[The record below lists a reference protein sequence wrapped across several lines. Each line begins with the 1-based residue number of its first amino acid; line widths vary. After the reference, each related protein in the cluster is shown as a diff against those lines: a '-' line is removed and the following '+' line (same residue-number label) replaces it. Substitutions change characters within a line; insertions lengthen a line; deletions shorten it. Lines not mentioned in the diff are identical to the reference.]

1 MNAFVETEVGYLP
14 KTWKLQRLGD
24 VFETQLGKM
33 LSQKAHGG
41 DAPRPYLRN
50 KNVQWG
56 SIDTSDMLQMDFS
69 EREKAKFQ
77 LRSGDLLVCEGG
89 VPGRSAIWN
98 GTIQECYYQKA
109 LHRLRP
115 RNDSMINKFM
125 LHWLR
130 FAFDLQNLYG
140 VAGGSSRHLRL

>member
-1 MNAFVETEVGYLP
+1 MNAFVETEIGYLP
-14 KTWKLQRLGD
+14 KTWQLQRLGD

-69 EREKAKFQ
+69 EREKAKFL

-89 VPGRSAIWN
+89 APGRSAIWN
-98 GTIQECYYQKA
+98 GTINECYYQKA
-109 LHRLRP
+109 LSKRGR
-115 RNDSMINKFM
+115 S
-125 LHWLR
+125 
-130 FAFDLQNLYG
+130 
-140 VAGGSSRHLRL
+140 VANCTNTSI